1 LESWNTLF
9 IVNCAGKEFKQ
20 EKCDLLYPIMLTEI
34 DRPSYEELFKKVC
47 KHDYDDIVDNYDKAI
62 NRFTYNY
69 KLITRPLKE
78 TNATTNDDEIINYII
93 KSWDT
98 YKKDFQVI
106 EDQDLQEG
114 IIKMF
119 LLVTLKKTSSFKR
132 IEKAANLL

>member
-1 LESWNTLF
+1 MESWNTLF

>member
-1 LESWNTLF
+1 
-9 IVNCAGKEFKQ
+9 
-20 EKCDLLYPIMLTEI
+20 MLTEI